1 VSLLLNLK
9 VRVTDEDLMNDI
21 ALLMCFARFYTRKIN
36 TTFTITT
43 TSLFC
48 GQTLIHHTADVE
60 NCAGKKYDYYNG
72 LNIHVT
78 KILHF

>member
-1 VSLLLNLK
+1 
-9 VRVTDEDLMNDI
+9 MGI
-21 ALLMCFARFYTRKIN
+21 ALFMCFTRFYTRKIN
-36 TTFTITT
+36 TAFTITT

-48 GQTLIHHTADVE
+48 GQAFIQHTADVK
-60 NCAGKKYDYYNG
+60 NCTGKKNNYYNG